1 MPRTILYIRG
11 FHASTRARD
20 LAYEFERYGPLIRCD
35 IPAPRGHGSGA
46 SPHTFTAALPLIPE
60 YELRAQRNSL
70 RSIISYAFIEFRSS
84 RDASAAFDDMHG
96 RYFEGSRLTWAKRLP
111 SSMWRS
117 GRSPRRGGR
126 YRDRSRSPRRG
137 RDRDYDRDDRRRSR
151 SRSLDRRDRDD
162 DDRDD
167 VRDKERRRSESPD
180 RKGSYSR
187 DRSDRA
193 RTPPPPED
201 DLKKVNGDADGPA
214 LSEA

>member
-46 SPHTFTAALPLIPE
+46 SP
-60 YELRAQRNSL
+60 
-70 RSIISYAFIEFRSS
+70 YAFIEFRSS

-96 RYFEGSRLTWAKRLP
+96 RYFEGSRLTVEWAKRLP